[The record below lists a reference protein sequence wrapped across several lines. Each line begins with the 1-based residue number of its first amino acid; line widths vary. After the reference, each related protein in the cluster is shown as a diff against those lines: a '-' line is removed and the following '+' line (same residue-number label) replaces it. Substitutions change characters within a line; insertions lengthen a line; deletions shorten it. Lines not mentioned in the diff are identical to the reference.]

1 MKPIQKIR
9 SIDYETI
16 SDFTMTIRYD
26 ETDPSIPISHKPRH
40 IHATCEILIHI
51 SGDITFNIENN
62 LYPVMPGNIIIT
74 RPYEYHNCIY
84 RSNKPHKHFCI
95 FLSTQ
100 NNEYLYDLFYN
111 RNAGENNLLI
121 LPGEDAEKVI
131 RLCHDMISVKGSQFD
146 EYARF
151 FRLMQYLQK
160 AEAPDIVQHLHEDII
175 KALRYINDHLA
186 ERITIESLA
195 KHTNVSIN
203 TLERHFHETLHMTP
217 TEYIRQKRLSKAME
231 YLALSYNVSETCALC
246 GFTDTSAFIS
256 QFRRELGMTPLQ
268 YKKSVSE
275 KKKQ

>member
-51 SGDITFNIENN
+51 SGDITFNIEDN

-95 FLSTQ
+95 FLSAQ

-131 RLCHDMISVKGSQFD
+131 QLCHDMISVKGSQFD

-217 TEYIRQKRLSKAME
+217 TEYIRQKRLSQAME
-231 YLALSYNVSETCALC
+231 
-246 GFTDTSAFIS
+246 
-256 QFRRELGMTPLQ
+256 
-268 YKKSVSE
+268 
-275 KKKQ
+275 